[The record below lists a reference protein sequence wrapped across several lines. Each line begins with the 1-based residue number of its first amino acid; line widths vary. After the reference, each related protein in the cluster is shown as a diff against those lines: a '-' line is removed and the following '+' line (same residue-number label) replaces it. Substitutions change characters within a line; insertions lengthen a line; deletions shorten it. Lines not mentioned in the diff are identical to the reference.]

1 MKYDS
6 KWYRHVAAVIILF
19 LLSCQ
24 NVVTEKKYRSD
35 KKVQGKGVT
44 ENEDVYPPI
53 LRHCSSFKEAFRSK
67 IGFVITTTVLSS

>member
-6 KWYRHVAAVIILF
+6 KWYRHLAAVIILF

-24 NVVTEKKYRSD
+24 NVVTEKNDKSD
-35 KKVQGKGVT
+35 KKEQGKGMT

-53 LRHCSSFKEAFRSK
+53 
-67 IGFVITTTVLSS
+67 